1 VVKDVGL
8 EIIHRPSG
16 RNWSAGRRREGL
28 GGSTSAP
35 IANPSEARDGAEEED
50 ESFLFWLL
58 LLRVDIVVRDPKSE
72 LFGSKS
78 GVPVR

>member
-1 VVKDVGL
+1 MVKDVGL
-8 EIIHRPSG
+8 EMIHRPSG
-16 RNWSAGRRREGL
+16 RNWSAGRSREGL
-28 GGSTSAP
+28 GGRTSAP
-35 IANPSEARDGAEEED
+35 IANPSEARDGAEDD
-50 ESFLFWLL
+50 ESFFCRL